1 MASGIACYVARRS
14 QKNATDTG
22 IDPICAEAKERL
34 QTCIDA
40 EQDVR
45 EQAEADL
52 KFAFANKP
60 QDQWEEAVLKERGDR
75 PCYTYNRIGEEID
88 QAVSDQ
94 RQQRP
99 QIKVR
104 GVDDNSD
111 PALADIYNGLIR
123 NIEVLSDAET
133 VYDEGFDYKIRGG
146 FAYWRV
152 IPEYSTDTTFD
163 QDLFV
168 RPVQSQFSVYMDP
181 AARHP
186 TKRDS
191 NWCLLSVWMTDD
203 AYRAQYGEDVAKQWV
218 DADDDEVTNWRQ
230 SNMVRVAEYYRR
242 KPVKRTLILLSDGR
256 TMFEDKIN
264 LIREELDAEGITETK
279 RRVVETFE
287 VEWYKLSATSVLDG
301 PRTYRTQWIPVVRDI
316 GKRLVLNDEEM
327 LKGMTRDAKDAQRS
341 YNYMRSDLAEDVLM
355 RPKAPV
361 FLAEKTLENEAFR
374 DAWNKAHKLLFNYLP
389 YVPDPNAPGGG
400 APIPNTSTGLD
411 AGKLAVAQQDIADIK
426 ATTGNFDPYL
436 GDQGTAQGPDATS
449 GVAVKRWGERSGNA
463 SFIYHD
469 NHKKAIE
476 QTGRILVEMIPLI
489 YDGTRTVRIIGRDG
503 TERFVRINTKEQA
516 QPGGKVEIFGDIT
529 QAKFDVEVDSGP
541 SYATQ
546 REEAADKLMRLG
558 EIWPAVFELAPD
570 LIAKGLDIPNQ
581 EEFIARVRK
590 GLIAKGVVEPNKD
603 DPEEVTFAQ
612 SLKGSGQNQAL
623 DMLLG
628 AQAQEAQANAAESMA
643 DVAAKRAKA
652 LKDLQDAVAQALK
665 NMVAEQQL
673 RIDPSGVIQAMVA
686 AAGGGNGS
694 GTVQ

>member
-603 DPEEVTFAQ
+603 DPEEVAFAQ

-623 DMLLG
+623 DTLLG

-643 DVAAKRAKA
+643 DVEAKRAKA